1 MIGERRYL
9 VKGPQVL
16 KGDVYI
22 SGAKNAAL
30 PIIAATIL
38 TDQVVEL
45 SNVPGLVD
53 INNLLEIMKGMGA
66 YVDKR
71 KDVVTFC
78 NEGISSE
85 TDQYLSGK
93 LRASS
98 LLLGPVLAKNGEALV
113 YLPGGC
119 NIGARPIDIHLK
131 GLRKLGATIK
141 EEKGYIKAK
150 AKKLV
155 GAKIDLDFPSVGAT
169 ENIMMAAV
177 LAEGKTIIT
186 GAAREPEIENLAD
199 FLNALGADVQGAGSN
214 EIVIN
219 GVQKLDGAP
228 KFRVMP
234 DRIEAGTFLVA
245 GSFNHKNRVTVRNV
259 NPKDLE
265 QVMDKLEEMGVSFNV
280 GEDYV
285 QVIPPMKLKPVDI
298 TTMPHPGFPTDM
310 QAQMMT
316 LLTFASGTSVVKE
329 TIFENRMNHGRELQK
344 IGADIKLDKGV
355 AIINGKKG
363 LLGKTEYV
371 GASLE
376 SFDLRG
382 GASMILAALN
392 AKGSSE
398 VLNIHHIERGY
409 EDIVG
414 KLKGIGADI
423 ELVEE

>member
-1 MIGERRYL
+1 MGGERKYII
-9 VKGPQVL
+9 KGPQPL
-16 KGDVYI
+16 KGDVVI

-30 PIIAATIL
+30 PIIAATML
-38 TDQVVEL
+38 TDQVIEL

-53 INNLLEIMKGMGA
+53 IKNLLEIIKGMGG
-66 YVDKR
+66 YVDQR
-71 KDVVTFC
+71 NDVITFC
-78 NEGISSE
+78 NEGATSE

-93 LRASS
+93 LRASI

-119 NIGARPIDIHLK
+119 NIGARPIELHLK
-131 GLRKLGATIK
+131 GLEKLGATIK
-141 EEKGYIKAK
+141 VEKGYVKAK

-155 GAKIDLDFPSVGAT
+155 GAKIDLEFPSVGAT

-177 LAEGKTIIT
+177 LAEGRTVLK
-186 GAAREPEIENLAD
+186 GAAKEPEIEDLAK
-199 FLNALGADVQGAGSN
+199 FLNALGADVQGAGTN
-214 EIVIN
+214 EIIIN
-219 GVQKLDGAP
+219 GVDRLEKAP

-245 GSFNHKNRVTVRNV
+245 ASMNHKNKVTIRNV
-259 NPKDLE
+259 RPSDLE
-265 QVMDKLEEMGVSFNV
+265 QVLEKLEDMGVQFII
-280 GEDYV
+280 GEDFV
-285 QVIPPMKLKPVDI
+285 QVKPPLKLKPVDI

-316 LLTFASGTSVVKE
+316 ILAFTSGTSVVKE
-329 TIFENRMNHGRELQK
+329 TIFENRMNHARELQK
-344 IGADIKLDKGV
+344 IGADIKVDKGV
-355 AIINGKKG
+355 AIINGKKNVFG
-363 LLGKTEYV
+363 NTQYV

-392 AKGSSE
+392 SKGDSE
-398 VLNIHHIERGY
+398 VLNINHIERGY

-414 KLKGIGADI
+414 KFKGLGAVI
-423 ELVEE
+423 ELV